1 MSTRWLSSRGKG
13 GRPHALRSHNARVA
27 GFEPG
32 TLLAG
37 RYRLRRLLGRGGM
50 GVVYEAHDEALDI
63 AIAVK
68 LIRPEELDGPS
79 RVRFQQLFKQELLT
93 ARQVTHRNV
102 LRIHDIGETDGV
114 PFITM
119 PYVDGPSLSAG
130 LAQRR
135 LTWEEIAS
143 IATQLCA
150 GLSAAH
156 EAGVIHRDLKP
167 QNVLLDSAGSVY
179 VSDFGLATWVTTA
192 SLTRTGG
199 LFGTPAY
206 LAPEQIEGRPADR
219 RSDIY
224 ALGLILYEMACGR
237 QPFEDSSS
245 LAALLR
251 RTRETPPPP
260 DAVDSS
266 VLGFYS
272 RIVMRC
278 LEREPEIRY
287 QRAADVL
294 EDLRREQPPAPAL
307 DVGHTAGHTPGARP
321 AAVRDRPPGA
331 PTPTRLMILPFRLLR
346 PDVDTEFLAF
356 SVPDA
361 VVHALSGL
369 RSLTVRSSGVASRF
383 GTEQFDFKQLAAEAD
398 VDAVVTGT
406 LLRSGAEIRLSAQ
419 LLAVPD
425 GTVLWSQTL
434 QVALTELFELQDRL
448 VADIVR
454 SLSLSLTAGEQRRLA
469 RDVPRSAAAYD
480 FFLRGNEAVGPQGIG
495 SSSNLRV
502 ARELY
507 SRAVEEDPQF
517 APAWARLGRCVYL
530 IGKAD
535 SIGESEVQRSSTL
548 VHAETCFQRA
558 LELSPDLPLAHYV
571 YALFEI
577 DQGRAVRAMVRLIA
591 RGLAGSAQPELYAA
605 LVQACRYCGLLEPSI
620 AAHFRARALD
630 PAIPTGGYQSLWH
643 LGEDDRALREGIR
656 PFFLTAIFT
665 GMRGDRARA
674 LQLLGEIEARGPT
687 TLLRHMV
694 AAMKAVFE
702 EQHDRAVENAV
713 PIFDAPN
720 PDPESLYFVGRTLA
734 YFGDR
739 RALTEFARALDLG
752 FVVYRV
758 LLKKDPW
765 LDPLRGTT
773 EFRDLLERSR
783 EVYRQCRAAYLDAGG
798 EPLLG
803 AVPTPEALE
812 SGR

>member
-1 MSTRWLSSRGKG
+1 
-13 GRPHALRSHNARVA
+13 
-27 GFEPG
+27 
-32 TLLAG
+32 
-37 RYRLRRLLGRGGM
+37 
-50 GVVYEAHDEALDI
+50 
-63 AIAVK
+63 
-68 LIRPEELDGPS
+68 
-79 RVRFQQLFKQELLT
+79 
-93 ARQVTHRNV
+93 
-102 LRIHDIGETDGV
+102 
-114 PFITM
+114 
-119 PYVDGPSLSAG
+119 
-130 LAQRR
+130 
-135 LTWEEIAS
+135 
-143 IATQLCA
+143 
-150 GLSAAH
+150 
-156 EAGVIHRDLKP
+156 
-167 QNVLLDSAGSVY
+167 
-179 VSDFGLATWVTTA
+179 
-192 SLTRTGG
+192 
-199 LFGTPAY
+199 
-206 LAPEQIEGRPADR
+206 
-219 RSDIY
+219 
-224 ALGLILYEMACGR
+224 LILYEMACGR

-245 LAALLR
+245 LVSLLR

-260 DAVDSS
+260 CAVDRS
-266 VLGFYS
+266 VQEFYS
-272 RIVMRC
+272 LIVMRC
-278 LEREPEIRY
+278 LEREPEVRY
-287 QRAADVL
+287 QSAADVL
-294 EDLRREQPPAPAL
+294 EDLRREQPPAAAPSLGGAT
-307 DVGHTAGHTPGARP
+307 VHAPGERS
-321 AAVRDRPPGA
+321 AAVRTSDRPPAA
-331 PTPTRLMILPFRLLR
+331 PTRTRLMILPFRLLR
-346 PDVDTEFLAF
+346 PDPDTEFLAF

-369 RSLTVRSSGVASRF
+369 HSLTVRSSGVASRY
-383 GTEQFDFKQLAAEAD
+383 GAEQFDFKQLAAEAD

-406 LLRSGAEIRLSAQ
+406 LLRSGEQIRLSVQ

-469 RDVPRSAAAYD
+469 CDVPRSAAAYE
-480 FFLRGNEAVGPQGIG
+480 FFLRGNEAVGPQGIS

-507 SRAVEEDPQF
+507 ARAVEEDPRF

-535 SIGESEVQRSSTL
+535 SIGESEAQRSSTF

-558 LELSPDLPLAHYV
+558 LEVSPDLPLAHYV

-577 DQGRAVRAMVRLIA
+577 DQGRAPSAMVRLIA

-674 LQLLGEIEARGPT
+674 LHLLSEIEARGPT

-694 AAMKAVFE
+694 AAMRGVFE
-702 EQHDRAVENAV
+702 ERHDRAVENAV
-713 PIFDAPN
+713 EIFDAPN

-752 FVVYRV
+752 FVIYRV

-765 LDPLRGTT
+765 VDPLRGTT